1 VLTVGERTNAN
12 GSKAFREEQ
21 STDAF
26 VLHHPEADPLAA
38 SVRVCTPTRR

>member
-1 VLTVGERTNAN
+1 MRPGASVPTVGERTNAN

-26 VLHHPEADPLAA
+26 VLHHPDAKYFN
-38 SVRVCTPTRR
+38 V